1 MSALPVTGPGSWLH
15 VAARLCNAARGNDR
29 FVGVRPLGRLM
40 SAWAAASTIAPLTTT
55 VPGLDVQTGLPRHS
69 VWTDLMSEHSIG
81 TSLGPSTAPEPAPL
95 ADVEAAH
102 RDDARTRLHRRESA
116 ARLLAGAPPL
126 TLVEGRVDVRRVDAD
141 AVTLALCLDR
151 VASGLLVRLSADVV
165 LPLRNTARGHSG
177 IVVDDDRA
185 RAAAPLL
192 ELLGRSVQLPAPA
205 IAVQLAALGDL
216 RLLRLS
222 RGVVGPMSVHGQ
234 GAALSMYAGDDGAL
248 LALSFEELSVPDDG
262 QATIVDN
269 DVFATD
275 DLQPLM
281 GALPASLV
289 HLRAFR
295 DARVVATAPA
305 AARVRDAARR
315 RGRQPVIAEV

>member
-1 MSALPVTGPGSWLH
+1 MSEGWLH
-15 VAARLCNAARGNDR
+15 VAARLCSAARGNDR

-40 SAWAAASTIAPLTTT
+40 SAWAAAQTTSPLTTT
-55 VPGLDVQTGLPRHS
+55 VPTLDAQTGLPLHA
-69 VWTDLMSEHSIG
+69 VWTDLMSEHRIG
-81 TSLGPSTAPEPAPL
+81 KSLGPATAPAPAPL
-95 ADVEAAH
+95 ADVEDAR
-102 RDDARTRLHRRESA
+102 RDDARTRLHRREAA
-116 ARLLAGAPPL
+116 ARILAAAPPL
-126 TLVEGRVDVRRVDAD
+126 TLVEGRVEVRRVDAD
-141 AVTLALCLDR
+141 AVTVALCLDR
-151 VASGLLVRLSADVV
+151 VASGLFVRLSADVV
-165 LPLRNTARGHSG
+165 LPLRTRGESSG

-192 ELLGRSVQLPAPA
+192 ALLGRSVQLPAPA
-205 IAVQLAALGDL
+205 IAVQVAALGEL

-262 QATIVDN
+262 QPTIVDN
-269 DVFATD
+269 DVFATG
-275 DLQPLM
+275 DLKPLM
-281 GALPASLV
+281 GALPASLA

-305 AARVRDAARR
+305 AARVRDAAVR
-315 RGRQPVIAEV
+315 RGLQTVIAEV

>member
-1 MSALPVTGPGSWLH
+1 MSEGWLH
-15 VAARLCNAARGNDR
+15 VAARLCSAARGNDR

-40 SAWAAASTIAPLTTT
+40 SAWAAAQTTSPLTTT
-55 VPGLDVQTGLPRHS
+55 VPTLDAQTGLPLHA
-69 VWTDLMSEHSIG
+69 VWTDLMSEHRIG
-81 TSLGPSTAPEPAPL
+81 KSLGPATAPAPAPL
-95 ADVEAAH
+95 ADVEDAR
-102 RDDARTRLHRRESA
+102 RDDARTRLYRREAA
-116 ARLLAGAPPL
+116 ARILAAAPPL
-126 TLVEGRVDVRRVDAD
+126 TLVEGRVEVRRVDAD
-141 AVTLALCLDR
+141 DVTVALSLDR
-151 VASGLLVRLSADVV
+151 VASGLFVRLSADVV
-165 LPLRNTARGHSG
+165 LPLRTRGESSG

-192 ELLGRSVQLPAPA
+192 ALLGRSVQLPAPA
-205 IAVQLAALGDL
+205 IAVQVAALGEL

-262 QATIVDN
+262 QPTIVDN
-269 DVFATD
+269 DVFATG
-275 DLQPLM
+275 DLKPLM
-281 GALPASLV
+281 GALPASLA

-305 AARVRDAARR
+305 AARVRDAAVR
-315 RGRQPVIAEV
+315 RGLQTVIAEV

>member
-1 MSALPVTGPGSWLH
+1 MSEGWLP
-15 VAARLCNAARGNDR
+15 VAARLCSAARGNDR

-40 SAWAAASTIAPLTTT
+40 SAWAAAQTTSPLTTT
-55 VPGLDVQTGLPRHS
+55 VPTLDAQTGLPLHA
-69 VWTDLMSEHSIG
+69 VWTDLMSEHRIG
-81 TSLGPSTAPEPAPL
+81 KSLGPATAPAPAPL

-102 RDDARTRLHRRESA
+102 RDDARTRLHRREAA
-116 ARLLAGAPPL
+116 ARILAAAPPL
-126 TLVEGRVDVRRVDAD
+126 TLVEGRVEVRRVDAD
-141 AVTLALCLDR
+141 AVTVALCLDR
-151 VASGLLVRLSADVV
+151 VASGLFVRVSADVV
-165 LPLRNTARGHSG
+165 LPLRTTSGGSSG
-177 IVVDDDRA
+177 IVIDDDRA

-234 GAALSMYAGDDGAL
+234 GAALAMYAGDDGAL
-248 LALSFEELSVPDDG
+248 LALSLEELSVPDDG

-281 GALPASLV
+281 GALPASLA

-305 AARVRDAARR
+305 AVRVRDAARR
-315 RGRQPVIAEV
+315 RGLQTVIAEV

>member
-1 MSALPVTGPGSWLH
+1 MSEGWLH
-15 VAARLCNAARGNDR
+15 VAARLCSAARGNDR

-40 SAWAAASTIAPLTTT
+40 SAWAAAQTTSPLTTT
-55 VPGLDVQTGLPRHS
+55 EPILDAQTGLPLHA
-69 VWTDLMSEHSIG
+69 VWTDLMSEHRIG
-81 TSLGPSTAPEPAPL
+81 KSLAPASAPGPAPL
-95 ADVEAAH
+95 ADVEDAR
-102 RDDARTRLHRRESA
+102 RDDARTRLYRREAA
-116 ARLLAGAPPL
+116 ARILAAAPPL
-126 TLVEGRVDVRRVDAD
+126 TLVEGRVEVRRVDAD
-141 AVTLALCLDR
+141 DVTVALCLDR
-151 VASGLLVRLSADVV
+151 VASGLFVRLSADVV
-165 LPLRNTARGHSG
+165 LPLRTRGESSG

-205 IAVQLAALGDL
+205 IAVQLAALGEL

-222 RGVVGPMSVHGQ
+222 RGVVGPMSVRGQ

-262 QATIVDN
+262 HATIVDN
-269 DVFATD
+269 DVFATG

-281 GALPASLV
+281 GALPASLA

-305 AARVRDAARR
+305 AARVRDAAVR
-315 RGRQPVIAEV
+315 RGLQTVIAEV